1 MVKKKVSKKKA
12 NKSSNNFNRN
22 LLIGAVII
30 ILIFVVAFNFAG
42 KGSDEEGL
50 AQSPPVGG
58 EDEKNVYG
66 KPFENIEKF
75 YDICSLYKMPY
86 VGRSGLFDCDDFAL
100 GAAFCAIAMGYNAC
114 MIWERGRHYINVI
127 EVESDKEDEIKFCV
141 VEPQQNGGIR
151 TSQTGCPSG
160 CWYQGKD
167 EKEPSESDAGNCLK
181 NNEEIICDHSE
192 MIWHA
197 TDPYCSLQNP
207 QFCQL
212 MEEKDICIDKIKKL
226 QEETEPYDPSV
237 SGGTSPETPPP
248 ETPPSRE
255 RIGILRKLLGRGR

>member
-42 KGSDEEGL
+42 KGYDEEGL
-50 AQSPPVGG
+50 AQMGPGDG

-66 KPFENIEKF
+66 KPFEDIEDF
-75 YDICSLYKMPY
+75 YKKCPLHTMPY
-86 VGRSGLFDCDDFAL
+86 VYPSFDCDDFAL
-100 GAAFCAIAMGYNAC
+100 GAAFCAIAMDYNAC

-127 EVESDKEDEIKFCV
+127 EVKSDKEDEIKFCV

-167 EKEPSESDAGNCLK
+167 EKEPSESKAGSCLK

-207 QFCQL
+207 RYCEL
-212 MEEKDICIDKIKKL
+212 MKNKDICIGKIKKL

-237 SGGTSPETPPP
+237 SGETSPETPTTTTGP
-248 ETPPSRE
+248 
-255 RIGILRKLLGRGR
+255 GITRRKRWRRR